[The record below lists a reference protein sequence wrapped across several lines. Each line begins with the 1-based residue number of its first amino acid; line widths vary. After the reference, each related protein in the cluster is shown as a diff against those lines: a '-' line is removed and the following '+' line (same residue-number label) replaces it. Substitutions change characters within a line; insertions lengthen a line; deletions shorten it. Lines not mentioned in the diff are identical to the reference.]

1 MIGIVDFDIVCE
13 YSQLIGNPTPI
24 DLQVVNPEDTRI
36 YELDVQ
42 KIKTK
47 HINMM

>member
-13 YSQLIGNPTPI
+13 YSQLIGNPNPI
-24 DLQVVNPEDTRI
+24 DLEVVNPEETKI
-36 YELDVQ
+36 YELEVK

-47 HINMM
+47 HIDMM